1 MGNRAIITTKEKNIG
16 IYLHW
21 NGGRE
26 SVEAFVAYCA
36 LKGYRA
42 PDQDAPYAFA
52 RLAQVVGN
60 FFGGGLSVGVL
71 GAEDIAEMGG
81 WLDNGIYLLDDW
93 DIAGRVLPYEGYVEE
108 TVGNLTEHLR
118 AIDRRQPKH
127 EQLGALI
134 DANVLSRLKPAQ
146 IDSHDGGH

>member
-1 MGNRAIITTKEKNIG
+1 MGNRAIITTAEKNIG

-21 NGGRE
+21 NGRRE
-26 SVEAFVAYCA
+26 SVEAFIAYCA
-36 LKGYRA
+36 LKGYRT
-42 PDQDAPYAFA
+42 PGQDAPYAFA

-71 GAEDIAEMGG
+71 GAEDITEMGG

-93 DIAGRVLPYEGYVEE
+93 NIAGRVLPYEGYVEE
-108 TVGNLTEHLR
+108 TVGDLTEHLR

-127 EQLGALI
+127 EQLGDLI
-134 DANVLSRLKPAQ
+134 DANAVLAIQNPK
-146 IDSHDGGH
+146 

>member
-1 MGNRAIITTKEKNIG
+1 MGNRAIITTADKNIG

-36 LKGYRA
+36 LKGYRT
-42 PDQDAPYAFA
+42 PGQDAPYAFA

-71 GAEDIAEMGG
+71 GAQDIAEMGG

-93 DIAGRVLPYEGYVEE
+93 SIAGRVLPYKRYVDE
-108 TVGNLTEHLR
+108 TVGDLTEHLH

-127 EQLGALI
+127 EQLGDLI
-134 DANVLSRLKPAQ
+134 DASAVRAIQNQK
-146 IDSHDGGH
+146 